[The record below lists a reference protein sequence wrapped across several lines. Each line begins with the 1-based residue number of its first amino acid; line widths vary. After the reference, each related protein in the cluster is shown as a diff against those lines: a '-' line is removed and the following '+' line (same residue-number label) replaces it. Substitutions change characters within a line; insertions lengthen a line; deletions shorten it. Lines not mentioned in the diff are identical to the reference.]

1 MYIELIIKIFIWCFF
16 VVGIYQVQ
24 KVISFKDKENKW
36 KNGWNNFLM
45 LLFLIINVGVLIFLF
60 RDNL

>member
-1 MYIELIIKIFIWCFF
+1 IWCFS
-16 VVGIYQVQ
+16 VVGIFQVQ

-36 KNGWNNFLM
+36 KKGWNNFLM
-45 LLFLIINVGVLIFLF
+45 LLFLIINIGVLLFLF